1 MQTDNMFYGATPEIF
16 EFAKRNRANPTPAEE
31 LLWNYLCKN
40 QLDGLRFKRQHPIGQ
55 YIADFYCHS
64 VKLVI
69 ELDGSIH
76 QLPEI
81 IQNDLEKEDFIKT
94 NGLKIIRFTNQ
105 EVYKNINDI
114 LNKIRESANLPL
126 GVRGGLKLIECPR
139 DAIQGIKHFIPTEKK
154 IKYINLL
161 LESNLFDTI
170 DFGSFVSPKAIPQ
183 MADTAEVVRCLDL
196 SQTKTKLLA
205 IIANERGAAEACQFE
220 QISYLGYPF
229 SISETFQLRN
239 TNATIAESLERVKV
253 IQEITE
259 KADKQLVIY
268 ISMGFGN
275 PYGDEWNAEIAIR
288 WVDELQKLG
297 IKIFSLSDT
306 VGVATPESI
315 QYLFENLIPKYPNL
329 EFGAHL
335 HTTPFAWQ
343 EKVDAAYNAGCR
355 RFDGAILGY
364 GGCPMAADE
373 LVGNM
378 AMENLLTYP
387 PVPKGELNTK
397 KSNINSPLGRQSS
410 LVGGELI
417 SAFQELIS

>member
-1 MQTDNMFYGATPEIF
+1 M
-16 EFAKRNRANPTPAEE
+16 
-31 LLWNYLCKN
+31 
-40 QLDGLRFKRQHPIGQ
+40 
-55 YIADFYCHS
+55 
-64 VKLVI
+64 
-69 ELDGSIH
+69 
-76 QLPEI
+76 
-81 IQNDLEKEDFIKT
+81 
-94 NGLKIIRFTNQ
+94 
-105 EVYKNINDI
+105 
-114 LNKIRESANLPL
+114 
-126 GVRGGLKLIECPR
+126 KLIECPR

-183 MADTAEVVRCLDL
+183 MADTAEVVQGLNL
-196 SQTKTKLLA
+196 SHTQTKLLA
-205 IIANERGAAEACQFE
+205 IIANERGGTEACQFE

-239 TNATIAESLERVKV
+239 TNATISESLEIVKA

-259 KADKQLVIY
+259 KADKQLVTY

-275 PYGDEWNAEIAIR
+275 PYGDEWNAEIAIK

-315 QYLFENLIPKYPNL
+315 TYLFENLIPKYPNL

-335 HTTPFAWQ
+335 HTTPDTWQ
-343 EKVDAAYNAGCR
+343 EKVDAAYKAGCR

-378 AMENLLTYP
+378 PMENLLP
-387 PVPKGELNTK
+387 PSLKGEY
-397 KSNINSPLGRQSS
+397 NI
-410 LVGGELI
+410 EYLI